1 MRDRVK
7 RLRLFARR
15 LAEYLAGD
23 QARRSIELEMGR
35 PGAVEWAE
43 LRGLTPLAGYPTVD
57 EAEKALLAFF
67 GLED

>member
-23 QARRSIELEMGR
+23 QARKSIELEMGY
-35 PGAVEWAE
+35 PAALEWAE
-43 LRGLTPLAGYPTVD
+43 LRGFVPVQGWASVEET
-57 EAEKALLAFF
+57 EKALLELF
-67 GLED
+67 GVE